1 MKGHI
6 FNLLEDFIIS
16 LVGDEKLYEILDKC
30 SFDTST
36 AFVRTENY
44 PDEQLLEIVNHTVNL
59 LGIDIETAQFEFGKW
74 LYPKLIELVPKE
86 LTNFSHPEWVL
97 FHLDDIHKVELTKL
111 YPDATP
117 PTFQYFKRSPVEADL
132 IYHSPR
138 KMFCLVEGVLAG
150 MAAHYQV
157 GITCTVTTPF
167 ENNPNQGAFHITYTQ
182 AAD

>member
-16 LVGDEKLYEILDKC
+16 LVGEEQLFEILDKC

-44 PDEQLLEIVNHTVNL
+44 PDEQLLEIVNHTVTL

-74 LYPKLIELVPKE
+74 LYPKLIALVPSE
-86 LTNFSHPEWVL
+86 LTNHPHPAFVL
-97 FHLDDIHKVELTKL
+97 QHLDDIHKVELTKL

-117 PTFQYFKRSPVEADL
+117 PTFQYTRCNELQAEL

-138 KMFCLVEGVLAG
+138 RMFCLVEGVLAG
-150 MAAHYQV
+150 MALHYNV
-157 GITCTVTTPF
+157 AITCEVATNY
-167 ENNPNQGAFHITYTQ
+167 NNDPNQAAFRLRYSEK
-182 AAD
+182 A